1 MKLTF
6 LEKNFKY
13 IIFMI
18 SILFIGI
25 GILREEQLVVLN
37 KAVNICLECIGVG

>member
-1 MKLTF
+1 MKVTF
-6 LEKNFKY
+6 LEKNLKY
-13 IIFMI
+13 IIFVI
-18 SILFIGI
+18 SIFFIGI

>member
-13 IIFMI
+13 IIFII

>member
-1 MKLTF
+1 MKSTF
-6 LEKNFKY
+6 LQKNLKHIVFV
-13 IIFMI
+13 M

-37 KAVNICLECIGVG
+37 KAINICLECIGVG

>member
-6 LEKNFKY
+6 LQKNFKY

>member
-1 MKLTF
+1 MKVTF
-6 LEKNFKY
+6 LEKNLKH
-13 IIFMI
+13 IIFVI
-18 SILFIGI
+18 SVFFIGI

>member
-6 LEKNFKY
+6 LEKNFKH
-13 IIFMI
+13 IIFII
-18 SILFIGI
+18 SIFFIGI